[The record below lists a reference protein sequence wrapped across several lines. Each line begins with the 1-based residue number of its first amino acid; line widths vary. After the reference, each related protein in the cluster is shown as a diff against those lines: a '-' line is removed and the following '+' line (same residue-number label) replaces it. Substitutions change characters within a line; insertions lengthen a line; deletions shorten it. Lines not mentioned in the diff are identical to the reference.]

1 MTESQYQALV
11 RIVAEAYKKQREVKK
26 DGRLENDI
34 STEET
39 DTAGSGCDI

>member
-26 DGRLENDI
+26 DEALQADKTRH
-34 STEET
+34 ST
-39 DTAGSGCDI
+39 